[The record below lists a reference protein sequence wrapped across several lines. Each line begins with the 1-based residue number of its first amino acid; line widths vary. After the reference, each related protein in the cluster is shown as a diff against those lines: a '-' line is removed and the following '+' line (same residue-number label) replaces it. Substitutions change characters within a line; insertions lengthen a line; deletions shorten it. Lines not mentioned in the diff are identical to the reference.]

1 MSEEE
6 KTQQPAEVEEVES
19 EAEMV
24 EEVAKEKSGFPILAI
39 VVVISLI
46 LAIAAAAGVGVSW
59 FKNEQQL
66 LNQTQSI
73 NSLKNKIDA
82 LQQAQ
87 QVNKNISATMQASLN
102 KQQQEISKQLEKIT
116 EKLGRNRH
124 DWAVSEIRYTLR
136 QANMRLQLFKDK
148 TTALVAL
155 QLADSQLAKLGDPAL
170 YKLRGV
176 VNKEIA
182 ALRVVKEIDLE
193 GISLRLTAL
202 TEQVKNLEVSVTQ
215 RSKQNKPA
223 NIPLVSDAGNLEQW
237 QKHADAIWEEL
248 KTLVTIR
255 RTDKKILPLLSE
267 QESKQ
272 LRQALSLK
280 IEIARLA
287 LLQQNTTLFRSS
299 LQAATNWL
307 KEYFNADQS
316 AVMSITK
323 ELNNLM
329 SVQLEPVYPDI
340 SGSLSMLE
348 QSQVGSAVKVRPVA
362 VKKIEKKPA
371 PKPKLKSKP
380 KTEKPVPK
388 KKTEKSPASKEKQ
401 AQ

>member
-1 MSEEE
+1 MTEKE
-6 KTQQPAEVEEVES
+6 KTEQPAEVEEVEP

-24 EEVAKEKSGFPILAI
+24 EEVIKEESGFPILAI
-39 VVVISLI
+39 VVVISLV

-73 NSLKNKIDA
+73 NSLKNKIDS

-87 QVNKNISATMQASLN
+87 QINKNVSASMQASLN
-102 KQQQEISKQLEKIT
+102 NQQQEISKQLEKIT

-155 QLADSQLAKLGDPAL
+155 QLADSQLAKLADPAL

-202 TEQVKNLEVSVTQ
+202 TGQVKNLEVSVTQ
-215 RSKQNKPA
+215 RSKQNNPA
-223 NIPLVSDAGNLEQW
+223 NIPLVSDAGDLEQW

-248 KTLVTIR
+248 KTLITIR

-267 QESKQ
+267 QESQQ

-307 KEYFNADQS
+307 EEYFNADQS
-316 AVMSITK
+316 AVVSITK
-323 ELNNLM
+323 ELNILM
-329 SVQLEPVYPDI
+329 GLQLEPVYPDI
-340 SGSLSMLE
+340 SRSLAMLE
-348 QSQVGSAVKVRPVA
+348 QSQVGITAKVKPVA

-380 KTEKPVPK
+380 KTTKPALK
-388 KKTEKSPASKEKQ
+388 KNIEKSSASKEKQ

>member
-1 MSEEE
+1 MTEKE
-6 KTQQPAEVEEVES
+6 KTEQPAEVEEVEP
-19 EAEMV
+19 EAEML
-24 EEVAKEKSGFPILAI
+24 EEVVKEKSGFPILAI
-39 VVVISLI
+39 VVVISLV

-73 NSLKNKIDA
+73 NSLKNKIDS

-87 QVNKNISATMQASLN
+87 QINKNVSASMQASLN

-155 QLADSQLAKLGDPAL
+155 QLADSQLAKLADPAL

-215 RSKQNKPA
+215 RSKQNNPA
-223 NIPLVSDAGNLEQW
+223 NIPLVSDAGDLEQW

-248 KTLVTIR
+248 KTLITIR

-267 QESKQ
+267 QESQQ

-299 LQAATNWL
+299 LQSATNWL
-307 KEYFNADQS
+307 EEYFNADQS
-316 AVMSITK
+316 AVVSITK
-323 ELNNLM
+323 ELNVLM
-329 SVQLEPVYPDI
+329 GLQLDPVYPDI
-340 SGSLSMLE
+340 SRSLAMLE
-348 QSQVGSAVKVRPVA
+348 QSQVGITAKVKPVT

-371 PKPKLKSKP
+371 AKPKLKSKP
-380 KTEKPVPK
+380 KTKKPAPN
-388 KKTEKSPASKEKQ
+388 KKTETSPASKEKQ